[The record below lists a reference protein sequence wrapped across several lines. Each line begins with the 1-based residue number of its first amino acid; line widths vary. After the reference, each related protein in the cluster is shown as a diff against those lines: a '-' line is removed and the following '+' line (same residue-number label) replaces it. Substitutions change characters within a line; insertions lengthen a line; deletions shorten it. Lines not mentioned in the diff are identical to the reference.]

1 MKKTLVIA
9 ALLTVLSS
17 AVFASEGESTTA
29 KASTEVRKSETQVF
43 NLVYKG
49 ATSERVDVRI
59 VDENDNILFSESI
72 KNLNAFARPYNLS
85 QLPEGTYTIK
95 VTDSNGTKVHEIH
108 NYKNPAKV
116 VEKSLHFVRLTKVT
130 DGKYQLTI
138 GNQGVNDA
146 QIEIYDNN
154 QNLLY
159 RNTEL
164 LNGNYAKVYNLQQVD
179 AKTVSIEING
189 QIKTFD
195 L

>member
-1 MKKTLVIA
+1 MIT

>member
-1 MKKTLVIA
+1 MKKTLVIT